1 MVHSLHEYIVTT
13 ERFARGESIVPEGN
27 AIVGEALEEDIL
39 RGRALELRQK
49 TSNLIRAFI
58 AVLKKQKSITNIS
71 NEQINLAV
79 SKSKEKEKA
88 KITKNLGDLTVEER
102 KVQDI
107 MKNHRIGDWSL
118 GQTRA
123 LFVYDENQYEKE
135 RHELEVDALN
145 EMMINGIDGVTER
158 TKELY
163 ALDWADQQLENQRVE
178 SEIGAEILAQG
189 DDDDMGDRA
198 DYM

>member
-1 MVHSLHEYIVTT
+1 
-13 ERFARGESIVPEGN
+13 
-27 AIVGEALEEDIL
+27 
-39 RGRALELRQK
+39 
-49 TSNLIRAFI
+49 
-58 AVLKKQKSITNIS
+58 
-71 NEQINLAV
+71 
-79 SKSKEKEKA
+79 
-88 KITKNLGDLTVEER
+88 
-102 KVQDI
+102 